1 MIWFLI
7 GIGIVLLAVLVIR
20 LVFFIF
26 EVIIE
31 LFFGS

>member
-20 LVFFIF
+20 LILFIF
-26 EVIIE
+26 EFIIE